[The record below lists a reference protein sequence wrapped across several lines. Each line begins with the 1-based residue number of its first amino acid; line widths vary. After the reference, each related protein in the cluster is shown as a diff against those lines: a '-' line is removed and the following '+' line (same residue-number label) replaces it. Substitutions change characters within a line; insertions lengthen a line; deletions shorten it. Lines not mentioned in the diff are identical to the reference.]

1 MEQEPADELVDSESH
16 RAEFVGIGGAV
27 LFELKR
33 HLAVADI
40 QYPAVVEG
48 DAVRITAEVFQY
60 PVSAAKGRLTVN
72 DPFDPSE
79 R

>member
-1 MEQEPADELVDSESH
+1 MEQEPADELVDRESH
-16 RAEFVGIGGAV
+16 RAGLVGIGGAV

-48 DAVRITAEVFQY
+48 DAVRVTAEIFQY
-60 PVSAAKGRLTVN
+60 PVRAAEGRLTVN
-72 DPFDPSE
+72 DPLDPSE